1 MHYTGHASIHIV
13 CWVLNAPSQTVFRWL
28 RGRTSRDKQSS
39 FFTISFSLFHP
50 SSITTH
56 PRHTTRP
63 PSGKRENSPIVSHFP
78 PNHNQHVYPKKQCPR
93 PNPLSTIETSTT
105 AKANP
110 QATAPAQH
118 TNSCISTRNST
129 FSHMSKPQS
138 TSVPLPGAGVRFSA
152 KS

>member
-13 CWVLNAPSQTVFRWL
+13 CWFLNAPSQTVFRWL

-39 FFTISFSLFHP
+39 FFTISFSL
-50 SSITTH
+50 S
-56 PRHTTRP
+56 TRRQQQPIPGIPLAHRLENGKTP
-63 PSGKRENSPIVSHFP
+63 PSFP
-78 PNHNQHVYPKKQCPR
+78 TFRQTTPNTYIQKKQCPR
-93 PNPLSTIETSTT
+93 PNPLSTIETSTI

-118 TNSCISTRNST
+118 TNSCISMRNST
-129 FSHMSKPQS
+129 FSHMCKPQS
-138 TSVPLPGAGVRFSA
+138 TFVPLPGAGVRFSA